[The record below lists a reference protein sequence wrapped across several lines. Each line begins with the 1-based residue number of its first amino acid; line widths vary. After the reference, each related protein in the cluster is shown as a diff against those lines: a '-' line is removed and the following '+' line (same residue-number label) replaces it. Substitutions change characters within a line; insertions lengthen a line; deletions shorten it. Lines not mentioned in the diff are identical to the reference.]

1 MPLVFKKEFFYL
13 RDSRQRIPRP
23 SPRLPQTMRH
33 FLVDFFFG
41 PCLDISAVNPRQDQE
56 ASNHSRH
63 RSHNRNNHQEREQ
76 QSKPRSGNSDRS
88 LHDNNGST
96 KKNRRKSKSNA
107 ASSLDLVRLHTPTR
121 NSPRGGKSET
131 TTRRRRLGGGIL
143 AKYNNGGAASK
154 YKHLSSRSD
163 DASVMTASL
172 VETYRAY
179 STEITD
185 SEIGNTTSEEY
196 LEEQSVIRRSLK
208 DHAGNHRGENMK
220 KKKKKKEKEVAPR
233 LKSIAE
239 YNEHDDEN
247 AAITSAQQQ
256 SQQFS
261 ASTNKSELANWIE
274 QTTTTPQQCTASTNI
289 EYDNVT
295 TISQASKNPYTVLG
309 VSQHS
314 SSRVI
319 DSSYQAKIKVATV
332 QQQQQHQ
339 IQQRGGQYQ
348 GDEGENKY
356 SISEKAIADVT
367 NAYRRIKADIQ
378 RQEQEEILRQE
389 QQNRRSSQRKN
400 TNSNDSSR
408 QRQRNT
414 TFTDSNQKR
423 VNGNSSCSSQKNT
436 HHIKYNNN
444 HTDDIDD
451 DEDEV
456 EEEDDNSSSSA
467 KTRISKRLKDHR
479 ELVHDLFAKHN
490 KRSSKNNVA
499 GTNSSS
505 DGDGVGGGDG
515 HRTTNSI
522 TTLQQSITNQ
532 TKAMAEMKLVPIEAG
547 ANNIN
552 EQKQTI
558 QNNCFYLSLAA
569 SYLSGVGAFD
579 NVHEST
585 ITTTATTATTSVRD
599 NTTTTA
605 NNHITTDNGVDHG
618 SSSDSTIAVLEKR
631 QKVITMNLALQ
642 LKRAIE
648 SAVLLVHPDWAKSG
662 MVGEEVQAFS
672 DFLVYALDSN
682 SVLGHWAIAVFDEA
696 SGFVD
701 VYRGR
706 HYGKIYPP
714 TKKRIPSSNN
724 NSNSSSSSSAA
735 RVRWSYKDCNET
747 IKRGNTLTLRYI
759 PGHYQPL
766 LPEMVTNKVKFDKQA
781 LSSSI
786 EMNNTASHIGDHLRS
801 NRPTLED
808 ILSTLDKW
816 NVLHCV
822 TDGRA

>member
-1 MPLVFKKEFFYL
+1 
-13 RDSRQRIPRP
+13 
-23 SPRLPQTMRH
+23 MRH

-56 ASNHSRH
+56 SPNHRRH
-63 RSHNRNNHQEREQ
+63 RSHNRNSNHQERKQ
-76 QSKPRSGNSDRS
+76 QSKPRNRNSERS

-96 KKNRRKSKSNA
+96 TKTNRRKSKGNSA
-107 ASSLDLVRLHTPTR
+107 LSLDLVRLHTPTR
-121 NSPRGGKSET
+121 NSPRGKSET
-131 TTRRRRLGGGIL
+131 TTLRRRKEGGGIL
-143 AKYNNGGAASK
+143 SNNNGGAASK

-185 SEIGNTTSEEY
+185 SEISNTTSEEY

-208 DHAGNHRGENMK
+208 DHAGNHRGETK
-220 KKKKKKEKEVAPR
+220 KKKEKEKEVAPR

-239 YNEHDDEN
+239 YNEHDEN
-247 AAITSAQQQ
+247 AAITSAQQT
-256 SQQFS
+256 QQFS

-274 QTTTTPQQCTASTNI
+274 KTTTPQCTASTDI

-295 TISQASKNPYTVLG
+295 TISQASKDPYTVLG

-319 DSSYQAKIKVATV
+319 DSSYQAKIKDAKV

-339 IQQRGGQYQ
+339 IQQQQRGGHYL

-389 QQNRRSSQRKN
+389 KQNRRSSQRKN
-400 TNSNDSSR
+400 TNSNDRSR
-408 QRQRNT
+408 QRQRSTN
-414 TFTDSNQKR
+414 FTDSNERR
-423 VNGNSSCSSQKNT
+423 VNSNSSSSSQKNT

-451 DEDEV
+451 DEGEV

-490 KRSSKNNVA
+490 NKRSSKNNVT

-505 DGDGVGGGDG
+505 DGK
-515 HRTTNSI
+515 TTNAI

-532 TKAMAEMKLVPIEAG
+532 TMAMAEMKLVPIEAG

-579 NVHEST
+579 NVLEST
-585 ITTTATTATTSVRD
+585 ITTTATTSVRD

-618 SSSDSTIAVLEKR
+618 SSSDSTIAVLDKR

-714 TKKRIPSSNN
+714 TKKRILSSNN
-724 NSNSSSSSSAA
+724 NNNSSSSSNNAA